1 MRRIKAVMLSLLL
14 FVALGS
20 SAGAAAT
27 RYVTLEELEKS
38 LPATP
43 IVAGFDI
50 DDTVLFS
57 TPAYYYGANNGEGP
71 GGTNRYGSDY
81 LASAQFRKDLNQ
93 FLDKF
98 SMKKKAGE
106 ELVAMHKR
114 RGDTIVFI
122 TKRNC
127 YDDDAEVIRKRMN
140 RLFALTARVYC
151 TNEQSKTPYL
161 ERTGARIYYGDAD
174 TDIEYSMEVKE
185 GKVRPIRVER
195 SRMSTNKGGYHPGK
209 YGEEILA
216 DSEN

>member
-1 MRRIKAVMLSLLL
+1 MRRIKAAMMALALYS
-14 FVALGS
+14 ALGS
-20 SAGAAAT
+20 SAGATSA
-27 RYVTLEELEKS
+27 RYVTLDGLEKS
-38 LPATP
+38 LPTTP

-57 TPAYYYGANNGEGP
+57 TPAYSYGANNGEGP
-71 GGTNRYGSDY
+71 GGTNRYGADY
-81 LASAQFRKDLNQ
+81 LANPQFRKDLNQ
-93 FLDKF
+93 YLDKF

-106 ELVAMHKR
+106 ELIAMHKR

-127 YDDDAEVIRKRMN
+127 YDDDAEVIQKRMN
-140 RLFALTARVYC
+140 KLFALTSQVFC

-161 ERTGARIYYGDAD
+161 EKTGARIYYGDAD
-174 TDIEYSMEVKE
+174 TDIEYSMQVK
-185 GKVRPIRVER
+185 GDKVRPIRVER
-195 SRMSTNKGGYHPGK
+195 SRMSTNKGEYHPGK

>member
-1 MRRIKAVMLSLLL
+1 MRRINAAIVSLALLS
-14 FVALGS
+14 ALGS
-20 SAGAAAT
+20 SASAAT
-27 RYVTLEELEKS
+27 THYVTLEGLEKS

-81 LASAQFRKDLNQ
+81 LANPQFRKDLNQ
-93 FLDKF
+93 DLDKF

-106 ELVAMHKR
+106 ELIAMHKR

-127 YDDDAEVIRKRMN
+127 YDDDAEVIQKRLN
-140 RLFALTARVYC
+140 RLFALSSQVFC
-151 TNEQSKTPYL
+151 TNEKSKTPYL
-161 ERTGARIYYGDAD
+161 EKTGTRIYYGDAD
-174 TDIEYSMEVKE
+174 TDIEYSMQVK
-185 GKVRPIRVER
+185 GDKVRPIRVER

-209 YGEEILA
+209 YGEEVLV
-216 DSEN
+216 DSDN

>member
-1 MRRIKAVMLSLLL
+1 MRRIHAAIVS
-14 FVALGS
+14 FVLVSAFGS
-20 SAGAAAT
+20 SAGAATT
-27 RYVTLEELEKS
+27 RYVTLQGLEKS

-71 GGTNRYGSDY
+71 GGTNRYGADY
-81 LASAQFRKDLNQ
+81 LASPQFRKDLNQ
-93 FLDKF
+93 YLDKF

-106 ELVAMHKR
+106 ELIAMHKR

-127 YDDDAEVIRKRMN
+127 YDDDAEVIQKRMN
-140 RLFALTARVYC
+140 RLFALTSQVFC

-161 ERTGARIYYGDAD
+161 EKTGARIYYGDAD
-174 TDIEYSMEVKE
+174 TDIEYSMQVKSD
-185 GKVRPIRVER
+185 KVRPIRVER
-195 SRMSTNKGGYHPGK
+195 SKMSTNKGGYHPGK

>member
-1 MRRIKAVMLSLLL
+1 MRRIKAAMVSFAL
-14 FVALGS
+14 FSALGS
-20 SAGAAAT
+20 SAGAAT
-27 RYVTLEELEKS
+27 MRYVTLEALEKS
-38 LPATP
+38 LPAAP

-71 GGTNRYGSDY
+71 NGTNRYGADY
-81 LASAQFRKDLNQ
+81 LANPQFRKDLNQ
-93 FLDKF
+93 YLDKF

-106 ELVAMHKR
+106 ELIAMHKR

-127 YDDDAEVIRKRMN
+127 YDDDAEVIQKRMN
-140 RLFALTARVYC
+140 RLFTLSSQVFC
-151 TNEQSKTPYL
+151 TNERSKTPYL
-161 ERTGARIYYGDAD
+161 EKTGARIYYGDAD
-174 TDIEYSMEVKE
+174 TDIEYSMQVKD

-209 YGEEILA
+209 YGEEVLA